1 VQLNRSIGLVR
12 ATAMVVGIIVGA
24 SIFVQPSEITR
35 RVPDERGIL
44 LVWLLAGLL
53 TLFGA
58 LVCAELS
65 SAFPRSGGVYVFLKE
80 AWSPAAGFLW
90 GWAMFWSMHSGIV
103 AAVAVVVGRF
113 GALYLPVDATI
124 IAIGA
129 IVLLS
134 LINYAGVRHG
144 SALQTLFTI
153 AKLAAIGVLL
163 IVVVRA
169 PATHATAASSIR
181 FQDLVLALSAGLFTY
196 GGWHMVTYAA
206 DETHEPQKTIPRALM
221 LGVAIVTACYLAL
234 NAAYMRV
241 LPLEKIVSSQHIAAD
256 VATQVLGAKWAAALN
271 VLVIVSALGALAGI
285 ILAGPRVYYAM
296 AQDGLLFRWIGAVHP
311 RFRTPHLAI
320 ALQAVWSSVLVAT
333 GTYRSLF
340 TRVVYTEWIF
350 FAAMAAG
357 ILVLRRRA
365 GYAPRYRVFAFVPL
379 LFIAASIVIVGNQI
393 AAEPVES
400 AIGLLLVV
408 AGLPVYFLWTR
419 KVGAVADAGH

>member
-1 VQLNRSIGLVR
+1 VENAGGGDDIRVQLTRSIGIVR

-44 LVWLLAGLL
+44 LVWLIAGVL

-65 SAFPRSGGVYVFLKE
+65 SAFPRSGGMYVFLKE

-113 GALYLPVDATI
+113 AGGNVTATA
-124 IAIGA
+124 IAS

-134 LINYAGVRHG
+134 AINYFGVKHG
-144 SALQTLFTI
+144 SALQTVFTI
-153 AKLAAIGVLL
+153 AKLAAIAVLL
-163 IVVVRA
+163 VALWGGGASPPRGGEGASA
-169 PATHATAASSIR
+169 PLRTKDFI
-181 FQDLVLALSAGLFTY
+181 LAIAAGLFAY

-206 DETHEPQKTIPRALM
+206 EETRAPERTIPRALM
-221 LGVAIVTACYLAL
+221 IGVAIVTATYIAL
-234 NAAYMRV
+234 NAASMGAPMIEV
-241 LPLEKIVSSQHIAAD
+241 AAK
-256 VATQVLGAKWAAALN
+256 TLGPRWAAALN
-271 VLVIVSALGALAGI
+271 ALVVVSAFGALAGI
-285 ILAGPRVYYAM
+285 VLAGPRVYYAM
-296 AQDGLLFRWIGAVHP
+296 AQDGLLFRWAGAVHP
-311 RFRTPHLAI
+311 RFRTPHRAI
-320 ALQAVWSSVLVAT
+320 VLQAVWSSVLVVT

-357 ILVLRRRA
+357 IFVLRRRA
-365 GYAPRYRVFAFVPL
+365 DYAPRVRVYAFVPL
-379 LFIAASIVIVGNQI
+379 LFIAASIVIVVNQI
-393 AAEPVES
+393 ASEPVES
-400 AIGLLLVV
+400 AIGLLIVI
-408 AGLPVYFLWTR
+408 AGLPVYWFWSR
-419 KVGAVADAGH
+419 HAH

>member
-1 VQLNRSIGLVR
+1 VHHIRVPLKRSIGLVR

-35 RVPDERGIL
+35 LVPSQRGIL

-53 TLFGA
+53 TLFGG

-65 SAFPRSGGVYVFLKE
+65 SAFPRSGGVYVFLEE

-90 GWAMFWSMHSGIV
+90 GWAMFWVMHSGIV
-103 AAVAVVVGRF
+103 AAIAMVVGRF
-113 GALYLPVDATI
+113 AAPSHPTI
-124 IAIGA
+124 AAIASIL
-129 IVLLS
+129 LLS
-134 LINYAGVRHG
+134 AINYVGVQHG
-144 SALQTLFTI
+144 SALQTFFTI
-153 AKLAAIGVLL
+153 AKLAAIVVL
-163 IVVVRA
+163 IAAVA
-169 PATHATAASSIR
+169 PSVSEGPGRPGGAINVHNVILAMSAA
-181 FQDLVLALSAGLFTY
+181 LFTY

-206 DETHEPQKTIPRALM
+206 EETVDPERTIPRALM

-234 NAAYMRV
+234 SVR
-241 LPLEKIVSSQHIAAD
+241 PLVEVVTRSS
-256 VATQVLGAKWAAALN
+256 ALN
-271 VLVIVSALGALAGI
+271 ALVVISALGALAGV

-320 ALQAVWSSVLVAT
+320 ALQAAWSSVLVAT

-357 ILVLRRRA
+357 IFALRRRA
-365 GYAPRYRVFAFVPL
+365 DYAPRYRVFAFVPL
-379 LFIAASIVIVGNQI
+379 LFIAASIVIVANQI
-393 AAEPVES
+393 AAQPAES
-400 AIGLLLVV
+400 AVGLLIVIT
-408 AGLPVYFLWTR
+408 GLPIYFLWSR
-419 KVGAVADAGH
+419 YDH